1 MNVNQNKNNSSTEGE
16 IYEAQLYTNNDKELI
31 DFHKEPVVEDGL
43 NTAKELTPVLIDDV
57 LKYVISYLPGGI
69 LN

>member
-16 IYEAQLYTNNDKELI
+16 IYEAQLNTNNDKELI

-57 LKYVISYLPGGI
+57 LKHIINVQVSVI
-69 LN
+69 